1 MIAPLLLPALVV
13 VAACGGSSESE
24 ELSLAT
30 LPASV
35 AARYRFVEAHP
46 ELVEQ
51 LPCYCGCGESQ
62 GHRSLRDCFVRDTG
76 GYDSH
81 AAGCGICLL
90 EADDAERLYA
100 EGETVAAIRTF
111 IDARYGAVGRST
123 DTPPVGRY

>member
-1 MIAPLLLPALVV
+1 M
-13 VAACGGSSESE
+13 
-24 ELSLAT
+24 SLAA

-62 GHRSLRDCFVRDTG
+62 GHRSLRDCFVSDAG
-76 GYDSH
+76 GYDAH
-81 AAGCGICLL
+81 AAGCGVCLL
-90 EADDAERLYA
+90 EVGDAERLYA
-100 EGETVAAIRTF
+100 GGETAAAIRTF
-111 IDARYGAVGRST
+111 IDARYGAVGRPT